1 MNQRIG
7 NVGLLNL
14 LDATVESI
22 KGIERIENV
31 GMVLYRKGN
40 AHLLTALNI
49 GNIGSTCEVPEG
61 YSHFKGILKLDE
73 AYLKSISEP
82 IHLLVNGEVIVDK
95 NVHPD
100 YLKKGL
106 LHLMVN
112 GKVYCPAHLSGL
124 LSPIISKGAFKLE
137 SYQETPPRMES
148 GKFTLTNSYLEAIDE
163 QAYLVVSGVLSFSKD
178 LNMEKFDDKI
188 SRLEVSGKISLYEE
202 QEAFLYKK
210 TASLAGCKI
219 EVIPAGYEVLNRTL
233 RLNNRS
239 IRRFKQKNL
248 YTKKPILFDADVT
261 REIITETIAKIHSTS
276 VIVCHEQVED
286 LMYELTSLLDTEIL
300 SYENSY
306 FIIEGEEVW
315 SNEQFLALDE
325 PTNFI
330 VNGKLILDKD
340 VSEEV
345 LRNKVVEIDI
355 LGEITVRDKK
365 LKGVLQNI
373 VRVNAGSVEE
383 EKLKEQGAAL
393 RNVGELSL

>member
-14 LDATVESI
+14 LDATEESI

-40 AHLLTALNI
+40 AHLLTGLNI
-49 GNIGSTCEVPEG
+49 GNIGSTCELPEG
-61 YSHFKGILKLDE
+61 YSILNGILKLDQ
-73 AYLKSISEP
+73 AYLNSISKS

-95 NVHPD
+95 NIQPD
-100 YLKKGL
+100 DLKIGL

-112 GKVYCPAHLSGL
+112 GKVYCPDHLSGI
-124 LSPIISKGAFKLE
+124 LSAIISKGAFELE
-137 SYQETPPRMES
+137 SYQETPPRLES
-148 GKFTLTNSYLEAIDE
+148 GKFTLTNSFLRAIDE
-163 QAYLVVSGVLSFSKD
+163 QAYLVISGVLSFSKD
-178 LNMEKFDDKI
+178 LNMEKFDEKI
-188 SRLEVSGKISLYEE
+188 SRLEVNGKISLYEE

-210 TASLAGCKI
+210 AASLAGCKI

-248 YTKKPILFDADVT
+248 YTKKPILFDADVQ
-261 REIITETIAKIHSTS
+261 RDIITETIAKVHSTS
-276 VIVCHEQVED
+276 IIVCHEQIED
-286 LMYELTSLLDTEIL
+286 LMYELTSSLDTEIL
-300 SYENSY
+300 SYEHS
-306 FIIEGEEVW
+306 FIMIEGEEVW

-325 PTNFI
+325 PANFI
-330 VNGKLILDKD
+330 VNGKLVLDKD

-345 LRNKVVEIDI
+345 LRNKVTEIDN
-355 LGEITVRDKK
+355 LGEITVRDKR

-373 VRVNAGSVEE
+373 VRVNTGIVEE
-383 EKLKEQGAAL
+383 EKVKEQGAAL
-393 RNVGELSL
+393 HNVGKLSL

>member
-14 LDATVESI
+14 LDATEESI

-31 GMVLYRKGN
+31 GMVLYREGN
-40 AHLLTALNI
+40 AGLLSALNI
-49 GNIGSTCEVPEG
+49 GNIGSTSEVPEG
-61 YSHFKGILKLDE
+61 YSLFNGILKLDD

-82 IHLLVNGEVIVDK
+82 VHLLVNGEVIVDK

-100 YLKKGL
+100 DLKKGL

-112 GKVYCPAHLSGL
+112 GKVYSPAHLSGL
-124 LSPIISKGAFKLE
+124 LSPIISKGAFELE
-137 SYQETPPRMES
+137 SYQGTPPRMES
-148 GKFTLTNSYLEAIDE
+148 GKFTLTNSFLQAIDE
-163 QAYLVVSGVLSFSKD
+163 QAFLVISGVLSFSKD
-178 LNMEKFDDKI
+178 LNMEKFDEKI
-188 SRLEVSGKISLYEE
+188 SKLEVHGKIFLYEE

-239 IRRFKQKNL
+239 IRRFKQKKL
-248 YTKKPILFDADVT
+248 YTKKPILFDVDVT
-261 REIITETIAKIHSTS
+261 RELITETIAKVHSTS

-300 SYENSY
+300 SYEHS
-306 FIIEGEEVW
+306 FIMIEGEEVW
-315 SNEQFLALDE
+315 SNEQFLALDD

-330 VNGKLILDKD
+330 VNGKLILNKD
-340 VSEEV
+340 VSEDV
-345 LRNKVVEIDI
+345 LRNKVVAIDN
-355 LGEITVRDKK
+355 LGEVTVHDKK
-365 LKGVLQNI
+365 LIGVLQNI
-373 VRVNAGSVEE
+373 IRVNTGSVEE
-383 EKLKEQGAAL
+383 EKSKENGAAL
-393 RNVGELSL
+393 HNVGKLSL

>member
-7 NVGLLNL
+7 NVGLLSL
-14 LDATVESI
+14 LDATEESI
-22 KGIERIENV
+22 KGVERIENV

-40 AHLLTALNI
+40 AHLLSTLNI
-49 GNIGSTCEVPEG
+49 GNIGSTCEVPAG
-61 YSHFKGILKLDE
+61 YSLFNGILKLDE

-82 IHLLVNGEVIVDK
+82 IHLLVNGEIIIDK
-95 NVHPD
+95 NVQPD
-100 YLKKGL
+100 DLKKGL

-112 GKVYCPAHLSGL
+112 GKVYSPAHLSGI
-124 LSPIISKGAFKLE
+124 LSAIISKGAFELE

-148 GKFTLTNSYLEAIDE
+148 GKFTLTNSFLEAIDE

-178 LNMEKFDDKI
+178 LNMEKFDEKI
-188 SRLEVSGKISLYEE
+188 GRLAVSGKIFVYEE

-219 EVIPAGYEVLNRTL
+219 EVIPAGFQVLNKTL
-233 RLNNRS
+233 RLNHRS
-239 IRRFKQKNL
+239 ICRFKQENL

-261 REIITETIAKIHSTS
+261 REKITETIAKVHSTS

-286 LMYELTSLLDTEIL
+286 LMYELTSLLETEIL
-300 SYENSY
+300 SYENS
-306 FIIEGEEVW
+306 FIIIEGEEVW

-345 LRNKVVEIDI
+345 LRNKVTKIDI

-373 VRVNAGSVEE
+373 VRVNTGSVEE

-393 RNVGELSL
+393 HNVGELSL